1 MELLLE
7 IMRSRGKKDEGCKA
21 ILASNKN
28 LIKKYMNLLDAIF
41 RIAISE
47 GIALKFRIRFQI
59 DKLVFFFSPPDLIYP
74 LRIPPT
80 GESGENTLLSQEAI
94 MKTNILPPPSHRQI
108 FERGSNPH
116 LFSILEKMQRNII
129 SLGFKWS
136 KEI

>member
-1 MELLLE
+1 
-7 IMRSRGKKDEGCKA
+7 
-21 ILASNKN
+21 
-28 LIKKYMNLLDAIF
+28 MNLLDAIF

-94 MKTNILPPPSHRQI
+94 MKTNILPPPLPPPNIRAGIEPTSVLYFRK
-108 FERGSNPH
+108 NAKKYN
-116 LFSILEKMQRNII
+116 FSWI
-129 SLGFKWS
+129 
-136 KEI
+136 